1 MNNTPR
7 LGDTLQEILAQT
19 PSQAKSKTLLQLLS
33 EPDIKVP
40 FLWGE
45 IFPKGEFLGIVGK
58 SGVNKSTFCRQLCLS
73 IASRQTTF
81 LNDGLTPTY
90 GKAMYCFSEENENWI
105 RRYLR
110 KNCNGIDYN
119 MRDLENMTVVN
130 MQNFETGEDMLSFF
144 REELTRQKFDLI
156 VIDSY
161 SDFIVK
167 FNAKLNDNDS
177 IRVLKSQIEFLK
189 DGGCS
194 ILFNH
199 HTSDKASALGTFL
212 GANAFKQIVRSQLE
226 IFEDGKQRIL
236 SCEKNSYGSK
246 FEPMECDISED
257 FLFIPTGNKLTR
269 SELYERISAGDY
281 STPAAPVGR
290 PKAAP
295 CDAETVES
303 VFGDSKEMTTG
314 EIVDVLNG
322 EYGFSRS
329 SGNRWINEVRD
340 LGLIVQTGRG
350 VYQRF
355 VPKECPIINTD
366 NNGTKEEIKYT
377 MHPNYLDYIAN

>member
-1 MNNTPR
+1 MTETLR
-7 LGDTLQEILAQT
+7 LGDKLQAMLMQM
-19 PSQAKSKTLLQLLS
+19 PSQAKSKTVLQLLN
-33 EPDIKVP
+33 EPDVKVP
-40 FLWGE
+40 FLWGD
-45 IFPKGEFLGIVGK
+45 IFPKGEFVGIVGK

-73 IASRQTTF
+73 IASRQTRF
-81 LNDGLTPTY
+81 LSSELTPTY
-90 GKAMYCFSEENENWI
+90 GRAMYCFSEENENWI
-105 RRYLR
+105 RCYLR

-119 MRDLENMTVVN
+119 TNDLENMTVVN
-130 MQNFETGEDMLSFF
+130 MQNFETGEEMLSFF
-144 REELTRQKFDLI
+144 REELAKQKFDMI

-189 DGGCS
+189 EGGCTV
-194 ILFNH
+194 LFNH
-199 HTSDKASALGTFL
+199 HTSDKASAVGTFL

-269 SELYERISAGDY
+269 AELFERISANDY
-281 STPAAPVGR
+281 STPAAPIGR

-295 CDAETVES
+295 CDEETVEA
-303 VFGDSKEMTTG
+303 VFGGNGELTTG
-314 EIVDVLNG
+314 EIVDVLN
-322 EYGFSRS
+322 EMYGIMRAAAM
-329 SGNRWINEVRD
+329 RWINESVTI
-340 LGLIVQTGRG
+340 GLIEQERRG
-350 VYQRF
+350 LYRKLVSKLSLESPVNSYDTDSGIQF
-355 VPKECPIINTD
+355 TINT
-366 NNGTKEEIKYT
+366 
-377 MHPNYLDYIAN
+377 NYLDYIAD

>member
-1 MNNTPR
+1 MNQTPR
-7 LGDTLQEILAQT
+7 LGDTLREILAQT
-19 PSQAKSKTLLQLLS
+19 PSQAQSKTLLQLLS

-73 IASRQTTF
+73 IASRQTAF
-81 LNDGLTPTY
+81 LNDELTPTY

-110 KNCNGIDYN
+110 KNCNGIEYN

-130 MQNFETGEDMLSFF
+130 MQNFDTGEEMLTFF
-144 REELTRQKFDLI
+144 REELSRQKFDLI

-226 IFEDGKQRIL
+226 IFDGGAEWGVWDCES
-236 SCEKNSYGSK
+236 SCN
-246 FEPMECDISED
+246 
-257 FLFIPTGNKLTR
+257 
-269 SELYERISAGDY
+269 A
-281 STPAAPVGR
+281 
-290 PKAAP
+290 
-295 CDAETVES
+295 
-303 VFGDSKEMTTG
+303 
-314 EIVDVLNG
+314 
-322 EYGFSRS
+322 
-329 SGNRWINEVRD
+329 
-340 LGLIVQTGRG
+340 
-350 VYQRF
+350 
-355 VPKECPIINTD
+355 
-366 NNGTKEEIKYT
+366 
-377 MHPNYLDYIAN
+377 LD